1 MERNKEKIRV
11 VIDTNILIS
20 ALIKDYNY
28 TAKLLKSDFLDLY
41 YPEDGMS
48 EIEYF
53 RNYII
58 SKREKTSQIKS
69 YDYALK
75 FTLESVRIIPAELY
89 SSRIKDAYEIMKH
102 IDEKDTIFLALAL
115 QLKCPLWSND
125 KHFKQQK
132 LAEVYTTEKISKLL
146 KNTSIFNDKQDGNIE
161 E

>member
-1 MERNKEKIRV
+1 MERNKEKIRA

-20 ALIKDYNY
+20 ALIKDNSY
-28 TAKLLKSDFLDLY
+28 TAKLLKSDYLDLY
-41 YPEDGMS
+41 YPEDGLK
-48 EIEYF
+48 ELDYF
-53 RNYII
+53 RDYII

-75 FTLESVRIIPAELY
+75 FTIESVRIIPAELY

-125 KHFKQQK
+125 KHFKKQK
-132 LAEVYTTEKISKLL
+132 LAEIYTTEKILKLL
-146 KNTSIFNDKQDGNIE
+146 KNTSIFNDIE
-161 E
+161 VSE